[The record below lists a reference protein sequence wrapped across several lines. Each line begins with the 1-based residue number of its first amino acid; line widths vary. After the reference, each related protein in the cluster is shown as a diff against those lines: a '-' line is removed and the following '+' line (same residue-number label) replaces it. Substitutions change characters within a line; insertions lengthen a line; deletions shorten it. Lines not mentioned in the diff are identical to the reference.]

1 MKPYIYAIAAAGVFL
16 AYGIIGSADRAEAER
31 QQDQY
36 CEMIELW
43 EQTNGDAGWPPYKGE
58 C

>member
-1 MKPYIYAIAAAGVFL
+1 MKPYIYVIAIAAML
-16 AYGIIGSADRAEAER
+16 LLYGLVGSADRADAEAER
-31 QQDQY
+31 QQY
-36 CEMIELW
+36 CEMVELW